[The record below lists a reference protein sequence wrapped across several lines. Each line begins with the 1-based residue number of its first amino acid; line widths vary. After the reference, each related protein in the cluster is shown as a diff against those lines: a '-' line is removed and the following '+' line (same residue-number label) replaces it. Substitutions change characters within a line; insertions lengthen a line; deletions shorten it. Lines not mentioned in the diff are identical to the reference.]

1 MASGGNPG
9 EGAAKVVVASISGL
23 SAEGVQPTNNAA
35 LKTAIF
41 KTWTAV
47 GKVRAMEISLDPSA
61 ESRNAL
67 AYRSRAADTERELD
81 SGATSLRNGI
91 HILTSVLLIVALGTA
106 IRLPLTEAVITLAL
120 SSLFAFTYFFGAS
133 LLSQWSKPL
142 QLLWVLGLSALWIAM
157 LPVASVAIYLVFPL
171 FFLYLQVM
179 KESYGRVAVVVI
191 TVIAILSQVPA
202 GLTVG
207 GVMGPGVSALVTLA
221 IHYAFSK
228 LDRINRERQELIDQ
242 LMATRSELAK
252 TQHTA
257 GVIAERQR
265 IAHEIHDTLAQGLSS
280 IQMLLHVAESE
291 IIDSPLSEEQQAAP
305 IDRIRLARSAA
316 AENLSEARA
325 MIAALQ
331 PPALSQRSLRGA
343 LERVAAN
350 HEAVSGLD
358 IAVDVDGEE
367 GELPMKIEAALLRI
381 AQGSVANVVAHAQ
394 AQRCLISLS
403 YGPAEVR
410 LDVADN
416 GCGFDPGEVAQRP
429 AGLGHVGLDAMRQRA
444 LELGGTLDV
453 ESTPDQGTAVS
464 VALPRLLVESG
475 S

>member
-1 MASGGNPG
+1 M
-9 EGAAKVVVASISGL
+9 
-23 SAEGVQPTNNAA
+23 Q
-35 LKTAIF
+35 
-41 KTWTAV
+41 
-47 GKVRAMEISLDPSA
+47 ISLDPSEA
-61 ESRNAL
+61 GSDTP
-67 AYRSRAADTERELD
+67 AYRSSAADTEQELD
-81 SGATSLRNGI
+81 SGVISLRNGV
-91 HILTSVLLIVALGTA
+91 HILTSVLLIAALGTA
-106 IRLPLTEAVITLAL
+106 IRLPLTEAVITLVL

-133 LLSQWSKPL
+133 LLNQWPKRL
-142 QLLWVLGLSALWIAM
+142 QLLWVLGLSGLWVAL

-171 FFLYLQVM
+171 FFLYLQVLN
-179 KESYGRVAVVVI
+179 ETSGRLAVVV
-191 TVIAILSQVPA
+191 TTAIAILSQVPA

-228 LDRINRERQELIDQ
+228 LARINRERQELIDQ
-242 LMATRSELAK
+242 LMSTRSELAK
-252 TQHTA
+252 TQHAA

-291 IIDSPLSEEQQAAP
+291 ILASPLSEEQRAAP
-305 IDRIRLARSAA
+305 IERIRLARSAA

-343 LERVAAN
+343 MERVAAN

-381 AQGSVANVVAHAQ
+381 TQGAVANAVAHAQ

-403 YGPAEVR
+403 YGEKEVR
-410 LDVADN
+410 LDIADD
-416 GCGFDPGEVAQRP
+416 GRGFDPGEAAQRP

-444 LELGGTLDV
+444 IELGGTLEV
-453 ESTPDQGTAVS
+453 ESAPGQGTAVS
-464 VALPRLLVESG
+464 VVLPRELPDLSL
-475 S
+475 